1 MNDEERKGLS
11 YRWDFLLRTSTILYL
26 FS

>member
-11 YRWDFLLRTSTILYL
+11 YRWYFLLRTSTILYL